1 MPLKWRFDI
10 LPALKARGYNTNR
23 IRSEKILSESTLQK
37 LREGQGLS
45 WSTIETLCKL
55 LQKQPGELLIYIP
68 DNGEG
73 E

>member
-10 LPALKARGYNTNR
+10 LPALKASGYNTNR

-45 WSTIETLCKL
+45 WSTIEILCKL

-68 DNGEG
+68 DNGKG